1 MTEHRSIPGVLVRAL
16 ESADVDDAVELLAT
30 SSAYDNRFQLRKL
43 LIADHPDHAGRTLVA
58 DRGGAIVGAAALT
71 AVPSLPGTAA
81 VRVVVTEAE
90 RGQGIGTVLAG
101 EVASALGGRSDFRTL
116 TCALRDDLPRGRRFA
131 ERYGLTVTNHSVG
144 WKTDVPER
152 EEDLRSRLGKVAD
165 GPVVRLRP
173 LDMETET
180 ELLTAVA
187 SRCLIGFPVPFGTG
201 ASVDLGSVLQAIP
214 RGAVFLLAEL
224 EQADG
229 GEAIPCGLTVLAP
242 EAGGSVWHTI
252 FTGVDPDHRRRG
264 VGKAVKAAQ
273 LAEARS
279 VGVQVV
285 TALNDE
291 TNEPVMRLNQAMG
304 MVRTLGYWSMAR
316 SVPDGADATV

>member
-1 MTEHRSIPGVLVRAL
+1 M
-16 ESADVDDAVELLAT
+16 ELLAT

-43 LIADHPDHAGRTLVA
+43 LTGDDPHHVSQALVA
-58 DRGGAIVGAAALT
+58 DRNGAVIGAAALT

-90 RGQGIGTVLAG
+90 RGQGIGTVLAD
-101 EVASALGGRSDFRTL
+101 EMASALGDRSGFTAL

-152 EEDLRSRLGKVAD
+152 EEDLRSRLAQVAG

-180 ELLTAVA
+180 ELLIAVA

-201 ASVDLGSVLQAIP
+201 ASVDMGSVLQAIP
-214 RGAVFLLAEL
+214 RGAIFLLAEL
-224 EQADG
+224 EPADG
-229 GEAIPCGLTVLAP
+229 GEAIPCGLSVLAP

-252 FTGVDPDHRRRG
+252 FTGVDPDHRKRG

-279 VGVQVV
+279 AGAQVV

-291 TNEPVMRLNQAMG
+291 ANEPVMRLNRAMG

-316 SVPDGADATV
+316 SMPDGVGATV